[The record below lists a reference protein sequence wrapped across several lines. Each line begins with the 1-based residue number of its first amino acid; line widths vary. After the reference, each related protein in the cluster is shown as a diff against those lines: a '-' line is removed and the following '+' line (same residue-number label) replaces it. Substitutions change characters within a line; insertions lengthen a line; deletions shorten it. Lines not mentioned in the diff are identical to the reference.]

1 MKKELAIKVI
11 FNDFIEKAI
20 LNDNEKD
27 VLIRY
32 IKNDS
37 ITKIAI
43 DTMQS
48 ERTISRIIADLK
60 LKYEKYKEV
69 EMAKFKILLGDKKV

>member
-11 FNDFIEKAI
+11 YDDFINKAI

-27 VLIRY
+27 ILIRY

-37 ITKIAI
+37 ITKIAM
-43 DTMQS
+43 DTTQS
-48 ERTISRIIADLK
+48 ERTVSRIIADVK
-60 LKYEKYKEV
+60 MKYKKYKEL
-69 EMAKFKILLGDKKV
+69 ECAKFKILLGSDKV

>member
-60 LKYEKYKEV
+60 LKYEKYKEI
-69 EMAKFKILLGDKKV
+69 EMAKFKILLGDKNA